1 MALPLLLLPGMM
13 CDARLFAPQVAAF
26 GAAREMI
33 LPEIGGH
40 DGMAALA
47 AAVLAGAPPRFALA
61 GLSMGGILA
70 MEVLRQAPGRV
81 DRIALMDTNP
91 RAEAEDVRARRG
103 PQIEAAQ
110 AGRHMQVIEEQMIPN
125 YLAPGAARPDIVALC
140 REMARDLGAQ
150 VFVNQSRALR
160 DRPDQQE
167 TLAAATCPALIL
179 CGRHDIPCPIERHER
194 MAALM
199 PHATF
204 TIVEE
209 AGHLP
214 VLERPEHTN
223 AALARWLE
231 D

>member
-26 GAAREMI
+26 GAAREVI
-33 LPEIGGH
+33 VPEIGGH
-40 DGMAALA
+40 DSTAALA
-47 AAVLAGAPPRFALA
+47 AAVLADAPPCFALG

-70 MEVLRQAPGRV
+70 MEVLRQAPERV

-91 RAEAEDVRARRG
+91 RAEADEVRERRG
-103 PQIEAAQ
+103 PQIEAAL
-110 AGRHMQVIEEQMIPN
+110 AGRHMEIVEEQMIPN
-125 YLAPGAARPDIVALC
+125 YLAPYAARPDIVALC
-140 REMARDLGAQ
+140 RDMARDLGE

-167 TLAAATCPALIL
+167 ALAAATCPALIL

-194 MAALM
+194 MAELM

-214 VLERPEHTN
+214 VLERPDHTN
-223 AALARWLE
+223 AALTRWLE